1 MMMVMMVMTK
11 MMKMTTK
18 KKMALLVSTG
28 WDNCVVFA
36 LTLTAL
42 QSPS

>member
-1 MMMVMMVMTK
+1 MMMVMAK
-11 MMKMTTK
+11 MRKITSK
-18 KKMALLVSTG
+18 KKMALLLSTG

-42 QSPS
+42 QSP